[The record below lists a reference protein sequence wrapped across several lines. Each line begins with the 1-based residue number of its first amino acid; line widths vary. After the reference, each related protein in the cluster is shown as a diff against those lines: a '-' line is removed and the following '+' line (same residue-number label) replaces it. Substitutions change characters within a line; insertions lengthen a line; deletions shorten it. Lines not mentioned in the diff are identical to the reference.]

1 MACNAFGSYVLTKT
15 DVTNGK
21 IAEFQVGQMCT
32 MYTNYWNETFA
43 VNKAAF
49 DDAVGA
55 RYTYS
60 SSTFYGKVGAQPDCK
75 GKA

>member
-1 MACNAFGSYVLTKT
+1 
-15 DVTNGK
+15 
-21 IAEFQVGQMCT
+21 MCT

-43 VNKAAF
+43 VNRVAF

-55 RYTYS
+55 KYTYS
-60 SSTFYGKVGAQPDCK
+60 FSTFYGKVGAHLDCK